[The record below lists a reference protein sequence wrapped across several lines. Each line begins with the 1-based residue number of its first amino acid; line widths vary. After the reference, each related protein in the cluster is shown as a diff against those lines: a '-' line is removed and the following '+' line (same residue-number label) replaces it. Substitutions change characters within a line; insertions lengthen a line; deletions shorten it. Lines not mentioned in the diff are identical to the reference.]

1 MSKLKV
7 DEKHIAKLCTDITLM
22 MRDIVRDI
30 ETIED
35 KEKDL
40 FSRYISL
47 VRLGAIWNGAQNSL
61 SMSRHLFTM
70 GFDVQHEVF
79 QTQAAKENGWDKC
92 RIEDNPFFVNEGQEH
107 RGIQVEFKELPD
119 EIKDAT
125 VKTIKEKMT
134 EGRQENQ
141 TTH

>member
-40 FSRYISL
+40 FSRYMSL
-47 VRLGAIWNGAQNSL
+47 VRLGVLRELKNVRRVIDMMEQKTK
-61 SMSRHLFTM
+61 SR
-70 GFDVQHEVF
+70 DPEAVQR
-79 QTQAAKENGWDKC
+79 AY
-92 RIEDNPFFVNEGQEH
+92 
-107 RGIQVEFKELPD
+107 
-119 EIKDAT
+119 
-125 VKTIKEKMT
+125 M
-134 EGRQENQ
+134 
-141 TTH
+141 